1 MSALTVSIGMAFKAG
16 IAAEIIGTPD
26 YSMGERIYMSKIY
39 LDTAGVLSWM
49 ITVIFVAYLCDFCL

>member
-1 MSALTVSIGMAFKAG
+1 MSFKNRFFYIYLPEIKAYFMSALAVSVGMAFKAG

-39 LDTAGVLSWM
+39 LDT
-49 ITVIFVAYLCDFCL
+49 IF